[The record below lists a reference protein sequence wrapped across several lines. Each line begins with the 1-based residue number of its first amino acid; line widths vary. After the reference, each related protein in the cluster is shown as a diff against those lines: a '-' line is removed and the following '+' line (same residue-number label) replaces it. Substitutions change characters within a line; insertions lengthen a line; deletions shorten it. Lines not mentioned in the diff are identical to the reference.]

1 MFKLGLTGGIATG
14 KSTISTY
21 LGSKNIPILDADKIA
36 RQVVEPGTPGLSE
49 IVQYFGDAI
58 LQDDQTLNRKALGQ
72 IVFNNEQALQK
83 LNEITHPRIQQMMMD
98 QLAVLEQSDVPLVI
112 LDIPLLLENHNAA
125 GADAVMLVTI
135 PKQLQLER
143 LMNRNHLT
151 EVEAESRI
159 AAQMPLAEKEKLA
172 DYIIDNSG
180 SIVDTYKQVNW
191 VIDQILAQ

>member
-21 LGSKNIPILDADKIA
+21 LSSKNIPVLDADKIA
-36 RQVVEPGTPGLSE
+36 RQVVEPGTPGLAE
-49 IVQYFGDAI
+49 IVQYFGDDI
-58 LQDDQTLNRKALGQ
+58 LQDNQTLNRKALGQ
-72 IVFNNEQALQK
+72 IVFNDEQALQK

-98 QLAVLEQSDVPLVI
+98 QLAVLAQSNTPLVI
-112 LDIPLLLENHNAA
+112 LDIPLLLENHNEA
-125 GADAVMLVTI
+125 GADAVMLVAI

-151 EVEAESRI
+151 QAEAESRI
-159 AAQMPLAEKEKLA
+159 AAQMPLAEKEQLA

-180 SIVDTYKQVNW
+180 SVADTYRQVDQ
-191 VIDQILAQ
+191 VINQILA

>member
-21 LGSKNIPILDADKIA
+21 LSSKNIPILDADKIA
-36 RQVVEPGTPGLSE
+36 RQVVEPGTPGLAE
-49 IVQYFGDAI
+49 IVQYFGDDI

-72 IVFNNEQALQK
+72 IVFNDEQALQK

-98 QLAVLEQSDVPLVI
+98 QVAVLAKSNTPLVI
-112 LDIPLLLENHNAA
+112 LDIPLLLENHNEA

-135 PKQLQLER
+135 PKTLQLER

-151 EVEAESRI
+151 QAEAESRI
-159 AAQMPLAEKEKLA
+159 AAQMPLAEKEQLA

-180 SIVDTYKQVNW
+180 SVADTYKQVDQ
-191 VIDQILAQ
+191 VINQILA